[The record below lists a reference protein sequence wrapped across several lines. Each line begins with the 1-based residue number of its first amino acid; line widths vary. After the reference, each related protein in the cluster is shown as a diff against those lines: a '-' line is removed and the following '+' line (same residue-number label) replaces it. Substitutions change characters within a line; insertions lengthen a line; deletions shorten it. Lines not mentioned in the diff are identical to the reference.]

1 MVRLTPLNKLLRL
14 LKYNSQQ
21 LLISRKD
28 DSSNELDFATH
39 WIKAVELK
47 DLLDNG
53 IQTLESLFVCF
64 FSVSTC

>member
-1 MVRLTPLNKLLRL
+1 MIPK
-14 LKYNSQQ
+14 Q
-21 LLISRKD
+21 LLTSRKD

-47 DLLDNG
+47 DLFDNG
-53 IQTLESLFVCF
+53 MQNLESLFVCF